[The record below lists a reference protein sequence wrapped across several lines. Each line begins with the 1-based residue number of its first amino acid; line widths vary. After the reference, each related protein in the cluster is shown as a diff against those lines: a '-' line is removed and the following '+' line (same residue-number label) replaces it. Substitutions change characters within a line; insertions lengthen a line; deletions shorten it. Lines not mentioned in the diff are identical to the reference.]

1 MAVLVYADNSNGKIP
16 KSALEAVYY
25 ASKVAEAPQ
34 TDTVALV
41 IGDVS
46 NDDLAGLGNYGAT
59 KVLKVTDEKLNNFDS
74 QAYTKVIAAAVE
86 SANADI
92 IVFSHN
98 YVSKSV
104 APRLSAKLKAGVA
117 VAVVDLPKTED
128 GLFIVKRTVH
138 SGKAFAY
145 FTINAGKKIIA
156 IQPNSLSPETTD
168 NKATVEDFKVDIA
181 DSDFGVEVKEV
192 KKVTDKIP
200 LTEATVVVSGG
211 RGMKGAENWGM
222 LEELADELGAAL
234 ACSKPVSDMEWRPH
248 SEHVGQTGITVRP
261 NLYFAIGISG
271 AIQHLAGVNGSK
283 YIVAINTDSEAPI
296 FKAADYGIVGD
307 AFQVIP
313 KLTEAVKKL
322 KE

>member
-1 MAVLVYADNSNGKIP
+1 MAVFAYADSSNGKIP

-25 ASKVAEAPQ
+25 ASKVAETLQ

-41 IGDVS
+41 VGDVS
-46 NDDLAGLGNYGAT
+46 NDDLEGLGNYGAT

-74 QAYTKVIAAAVE
+74 QAYSKVIAAAIE

-92 IVFSHN
+92 IIFSHN

-128 GLFIVKRTVH
+128 GVFIVKRTVYA
-138 SGKAFAY
+138 GKAFAY
-145 FTINAGKKIIA
+145 FTINAEKKIIA

-168 NKATVEDFKVDIA
+168 NKATVEDFKVELA
-181 DSDFGVEVKEV
+181 DSDFGVEVKKV
-192 KKVTDKIP
+192 NKVTDKIP

-211 RGMKGAENWGM
+211 RGMKGGENWGM
-222 LEELADELGAAL
+222 LEELADVLGAAL
-234 ACSKPVSDMEWRPH
+234 SCSKPVADMDWRPH

-313 KLTEAVKKL
+313 KLTEAAKKL